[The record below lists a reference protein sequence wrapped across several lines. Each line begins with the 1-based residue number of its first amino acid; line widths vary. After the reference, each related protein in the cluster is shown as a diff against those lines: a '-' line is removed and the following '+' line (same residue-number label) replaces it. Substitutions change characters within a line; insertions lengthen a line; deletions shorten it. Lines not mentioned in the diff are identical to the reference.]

1 MSYSPP
7 PGFVFVHETR
17 YGTAWFM
24 RSNGPYRDPDWLQ
37 VQDTE
42 AVLDRN
48 QALANHNG
56 GWSIDGRQKTDK
68 LLRRV
73 ATVPWAVI
81 TDWKENK
88 GIDYFSTDPDMQRKV
103 DQMLDSSDWSKLRTA
118 HFRIGKQSQW
128 V

>member
-7 PGFVFVHETR
+7 AGFVHLHTTR
-17 YGTAWFM
+17 MGTMWFM
-24 RSNGPYRDPDWLQ
+24 RPGAPGMEPDYLM

-48 QALANHNG
+48 QAMANHND
-56 GWSIDGRQKTDK
+56 GWSIEGSKSDK
-68 LLRRV
+68 LLRRA

-81 TDWKENK
+81 ESWRQEK
-88 GIDYFSTDPDMQRKV
+88 GVDYFSQDPDQQHAVNRL
-103 DQMLDSSDWSKLRTA
+103 LDDSDWSKLRSA

-128 V
+128 I

>member
-7 PGFVFVHETR
+7 PGFKYLHTTR
-17 YGTAWFM
+17 MGTMWFM
-24 RSNGPYRDPDWLQ
+24 RDNGPYLEPDYLQ

-42 AVLDRN
+42 AILDHN
-48 QALANHNG
+48 KAMANHND
-56 GWSIDGRQKTDK
+56 GWSLEGSKTDK

-73 ATVPWAVI
+73 ASVPWAVI

-88 GIDYFSTDPDMQRKV
+88 GVDYFSTDPDQQAAVNRL
-103 DQMLDSSDWSKLRTA
+103 LDDSDWQRLRTA
-118 HFRIGKQSQW
+118 NFRIGKQSQW

>member
-7 PGFVFVHETR
+7 AGFKYLHTTR
-17 YGTAWFM
+17 MGTMWFI
-24 RSNGPYRDPDWLQ
+24 RDNGPYLEPDYLQ

-42 AVLDRN
+42 AVLERN
-48 QALANHNG
+48 QAMANHND
-56 GWSIDGRQKTDK
+56 GWSIDGSKADK

-73 ATVPWAVI
+73 ATVPWSVI

-88 GIDYFSTDPDMQRKV
+88 GIDYYNPDHQDAVNRL
-103 DQMLDSSDWSKLRTA
+103 LDDADWSKLRTA
-118 HFRIGKQSQW
+118 NFRIGRQSQW